1 MTSPQATAVSV
12 IICTRN
18 RGDQIIAAVRSV
30 LASAYS
36 QFEFLIIDQST
47 NDETVNAI
55 APFAHDGRLRLVRS
69 DTVGKGNALNL
80 GLSLAQG
87 EIIAL
92 TDDDCIVPHDWLGQ
106 IVALFTENPRL
117 GVAYTSVTAA
127 PFDAKKGFIPTH
139 EYQKSR
145 LVTAVSQ
152 NPWGM
157 GAACAVRKETVKK
170 LGGIDAML
178 GPGSPFF
185 SAEDTD
191 LMLRALLHG
200 YQIYE
205 LSETAVVHDGF
216 RTWEQG
222 RQLMRRDW
230 SALGA
235 VYAKLLRHNARTIL
249 PFIWHE
255 VSHKLLL
262 PPVKNLVIERQLRG
276 YIPLRSFLEGFWR
289 GWQTPVN
296 PETLRFAINP
306 GHPPRAEAPG

>member
-1 MTSPQATAVSV
+1 MSSQHATAVSV

-18 RGDQIIAAVRSV
+18 RGEQITAAVRSV
-30 LASAYS
+30 LASTYT

-47 NDETVNAI
+47 NDETVQAI
-55 APFAHDGRLRLVRS
+55 APFAHDRRLRLVRS

-87 EIIAL
+87 DIIAL
-92 TDDDCIVPHDWLGQ
+92 TDDDCLVPRDWLGQ
-106 IVALFTENPRL
+106 IVDLFSENAQL

-127 PFDAKKGFIPTH
+127 PFDANKGFIPAH
-139 EYQKSR
+139 EYARSR

-152 NPWGM
+152 KPWGM
-157 GAACAVRKETVKK
+157 GAACAVRKQTVQQ

-178 GPGSPFF
+178 GPGGVFY

-200 YQIYE
+200 YQVYE
-205 LSETAVVHDGF
+205 MSETAVVHEGF

-222 RQLMRRDW
+222 RQLMHRDW

-235 VYAKLLRHNARTIL
+235 VYAKLLRHNARTLL

-255 VSHKLLL
+255 ISHKLLF
-262 PPVKNLVIERQLRG
+262 PPVRNLVQQHELKG
-276 YIPLRSFLEGFWR
+276 YIPLRAFLDGFRR

-296 PETLRFAINP
+296 PETLRFAIDQGGIVNS
-306 GHPPRAEAPG
+306 E

>member
-1 MTSPQATAVSV
+1 MSSPQATAVSI

-18 RGDQIIAAVRSV
+18 RGDQISAAVRSV
-30 LASAYS
+30 LDSAYS

-47 NDETVNAI
+47 NNDTAAAI
-55 APFAHDGRLRLVRS
+55 APFCRDPRLRLVRS

-87 EIIAL
+87 SIIAL
-92 TDDDCIVPHDWLGQ
+92 TDDDCLVPRDWLGQ
-106 IVALFTENPRL
+106 IVDLFSENPQL
-117 GVAYTSVTAA
+117 GVVYTSVTAA
-127 PFDAKKGFIPTH
+127 PFDANKGFIPAH

-157 GAACAVRKETVKK
+157 GAACAVRKETVQK

-200 YQIYE
+200 YQVYE
-205 LSETAVVHDGF
+205 MSETAVIHEGF

-222 RQLMRRDW
+222 RQLMQRDW

-235 VYAKLLRHNARTIL
+235 VYAKLLRHHARTLL

-255 VSHKLLL
+255 VSRKLLF
-262 PPVKNLVIERQLRG
+262 PPIKNLVKEHQLQG
-276 YIPLRSFLEGFWR
+276 YIPLRAFFDGFRR

-296 PETLRFAINP
+296 PKTLRFANDH
-306 GHPPRAEAPG
+306 GHPPGAEAPG

>member
-1 MTSPQATAVSV
+1 MNALGATAVSV

-18 RGDQIIAAVRSV
+18 RGDQITAAVRSV
-30 LASAYS
+30 LASAYT

-47 NDETVNAI
+47 NDETANGI
-55 APFAHDGRLRLVRS
+55 APFCHDSRLRLVRS
-69 DTVGKGNALNL
+69 ETVGKGNALNL
-80 GLSLAQG
+80 GLSLAKG
-87 EIIAL
+87 NIIAL
-92 TDDDCIVPHDWLGQ
+92 TDDDCIVPRDWLGQ
-106 IVALFTENPRL
+106 IVALFHENARL
-117 GVAYTSVTAA
+117 GVVYTSVTAA
-127 PFDAKKGFIPTH
+127 PFDANKGFIPTH
-139 EYQKSR
+139 EYKKSR

-157 GAACAVRKETVKK
+157 GAACAVRKDTVQH

-178 GPGSPFF
+178 GPGSVFY

-191 LMLRALLHG
+191 LMLRALLNG
-200 YQIYE
+200 YEIYE
-205 LSETAVVHDGF
+205 LSETAVIHEGF

-222 RQLMRRDW
+222 RQLMQRDW

-235 VYAKLLRHNARTIL
+235 VYAKLLRHNARAIL

-262 PPVKNLVIERQLRG
+262 SPIKILLKERQLRG
-276 YIPLRSFLEGFWR
+276 YIPLRSFVQGFRR

-296 PETLRFAINP
+296 PQTLRFAINH
-306 GHPPRAEAPG
+306 HPPRAEAPG

>member
-1 MTSPQATAVSV
+1 MNDSQATAVSV

-18 RGDQIIAAVRSV
+18 RGDQIRAAVRSV
-30 LASAYS
+30 LASAYT

-47 NDETVNAI
+47 NDETAKTI
-55 APFAHDGRLRLVRS
+55 APFATDKRLRLVPS

-80 GLSLAQG
+80 GLSLASG
-87 EIIAL
+87 NIIAL
-92 TDDDCIVPHDWLGQ
+92 TDDDCIVPQDWLGQ
-106 IVALFTENPRL
+106 IVDLFNENPDL
-117 GVAYTSVTAA
+117 AVAYTSVAAA
-127 PFDAKKGFIPTH
+127 PFDANKGFIPAH
-139 EYQKSR
+139 EYEKSR

-157 GAACAVRKETVKK
+157 GAACAVRKHAVQQ

-178 GPGSPFF
+178 GPGSPFH

-200 YQIYE
+200 YQVYE
-205 LSETAVVHDGF
+205 LSETAVVHEGF

-235 VYAKLLRHNARTIL
+235 VYAKLLRHNARTLL
-249 PFIWHE
+249 PFFWHE
-255 VSHKLLL
+255 ISHKLLL
-262 PPVKNLVIERQLRG
+262 PPLKHLLMERQLQG
-276 YIPLRSFLEGFWR
+276 YIPLRAFLDGFWR
-289 GWQTPVN
+289 GWQTPVD
-296 PETLRFAINP
+296 PKTLRFM
-306 GHPPRAEAPG
+306 

>member
-1 MTSPQATAVSV
+1 MTFQQATAVSV

-47 NDETVNAI
+47 NNKTAKAI
-55 APFAHDGRLRLVRS
+55 APFAHDTRLRLVPS
-69 DTVGKGNALNL
+69 ETIGKGNALNL

-87 EIIAL
+87 NIIAL
-92 TDDDCIVPHDWLGQ
+92 TDDDCIVPSDWLGQ
-106 IVALFTENPRL
+106 IVDLFTENPQL
-117 GVAYTSVTAA
+117 GLAYTSVAAA
-127 PFDAKKGFIPTH
+127 PFDANKGFIPAH
-139 EYQKSR
+139 EYEKSR

-157 GAACAVRKETVKK
+157 GAACAVRKQMVHK

-205 LSETAVVHDGF
+205 LSETAVVHEGF

-222 RQLMRRDW
+222 RLLMQRDW

-235 VYAKLLRHNARTIL
+235 VYAKLVRHNARTIL

-255 VSHKLLL
+255 VSLKLLL
-262 PPVKNLVIERQLRG
+262 PPVRDLLKERQLRG
-276 YIPLRSFLEGFWR
+276 YVPLRSFLEGFRR

-296 PETLRFAINP
+296 PETLRFAIEHNSS
-306 GHPPRAEAPG
+306 G